1 MALIQSPNS
10 ELLEKYGNAGP
21 RYTSY
26 PTAKQFHSRFTEKHF
41 KSIAMQ
47 TNEDF
52 IPKPL
57 SIYVHIPFCK
67 EVCFYCACNKVVTAN
82 RNRASTYIEYLEKEI
97 ALHGELFDKDRE
109 VEQLHFGGGTP
120 TYLSVEQ
127 LETVILKLREN
138 FNIKNDDEG
147 DYSIEIDPRQ
157 IGDHSL
163 EKLRLLGFNR
173 ISIGV
178 QDIDIKVQKA
188 VNRIQPIDQTKNIVI
203 AARKNSFKSIN
214 MDLIYGLPKQ
224 TMESFSETLDSVIA
238 MQPDRIAI
246 YHYAHM
252 PQLFKVQRQINDEDI
267 PSPSK
272 KIHIL
277 DTAIKKLNLA
287 GYAYI
292 GMDHFAKKTDSLFI
306 AQQQRSL
313 HRNFQGYTTNSDC
326 DQLGIGA
333 SSISNLG
340 DCYSQNHTNID
351 DYYHCL
357 NNNVLPIK
365 HGYKLDLDDCMR
377 RHIIMQLICNFNL
390 AYEDIEAQF
399 HISFEDY
406 FYNELIELREMHNDG
421 LLDLKPKSI
430 QVNKAGVYLIRNI
443 CSVFDK
449 HNFNQSLN
457 KDTFSQQV

>member
-1 MALIQSPNS
+1 MASIQPPNQVLI
-10 ELLEKYGNAGP
+10 EKYSNSGP

-26 PTAKQFHSRFTEKHF
+26 PTAKQFHSGFTEKHF
-41 KSIAMQ
+41 KSIAKQ

-57 SIYVHIPFCK
+57 SLYIHVPFCK
-67 EVCFYCACNKVVTAN
+67 QVCFYCACNKVITAN
-82 RNRASTYIEYLEKEI
+82 RNRAEIYINYLKREI
-97 ALHGELFDKDRE
+97 DLHGELFDKDRV

-120 TYLSVEQ
+120 TYLSAQQ
-127 LETVILKLREN
+127 LESVILKLREN

-157 IGDHSL
+157 MGDHSL

-178 QDIDIKVQKA
+178 QDVNIEVQEA
-188 VNRIQPIDQTKNIVI
+188 VNRIQSIEQTNEIVA
-203 AARKNSFKSIN
+203 AARKNNFKSIN

-224 TMESFSETLDSVIA
+224 TVNSFTTTLDEVIV

-252 PQLFKVQRQINDEDI
+252 PQMFKVQRQIIDEDL
-267 PSPSK
+267 PSSNTK
-272 KIHIL
+272 LHLL
-277 DTAIKKLNLA
+277 DIAIKKLNIA

-292 GMDHFAKKTDSLFI
+292 GMDHFARKTDSLFL
-306 AQQQRSL
+306 AQQEGSL
-313 HRNFQGYTTNSDC
+313 QRNFQGYTTNKDC

-333 SSISNLG
+333 SSISKLG
-340 DCYSQNHTNID
+340 ECYSQNHSNLD

-357 NNNVLPIK
+357 NNNSLPVK
-365 HGYKLDLDDCMR
+365 HGYKLDLDDCLR
-377 RHIIMQLICNFNL
+377 RHIIMQLICNFQL
-390 AYEDIEAQF
+390 MYEDIETQF
-399 HISFEDY
+399 HINFEDY
-406 FYNELIELREMHNDG
+406 FYNELIELREMDIDG
-421 LLDLKPKSI
+421 LLTLNPKSI
-430 QVNKAGVYLIRNI
+430 EINKTGVYLIRNI

-449 HNFNQSLN
+449 HNHNQSLN
-457 KDTFSQQV
+457 TKLFSQQV